1 MALVTVTNLSHRYGG
16 QSVLDLPSW
25 QVEAGRHQLILG
37 PSGSGKS
44 TLLAILG
51 GMLLP
56 SGGQVAVQGEELTKL
71 SPSGRDRLRARAV
84 GLVMQRLHLIPAVT
98 VRNNLRLAQTLAGLP
113 ANDARIDAVLAGL
126 GIGDKANKRPAQLS
140 VGEAQRVAIARAV
153 INKPALVLADEPTS
167 ALDDANC
174 DAALDLLTRQA
185 EENGAT
191 LIIATH
197 DNRVKAR
204 FPDRLELPSRLSSPL
219 AAGAS
224 A

>member
-1 MALVTVTNLSHRYGG
+1 MALITVTNLVHRYGG
-16 QSVLDLPSW
+16 QAVLELPSW
-25 QVEAGRHQLILG
+25 QVEAGKHRLVLG

-44 TLLAILG
+44 TLLAVLA

-56 SGGQVAVQGEELTKL
+56 TGGTVMVQGEDLTKL
-71 SPSGRDRLRARAV
+71 SRSARDRLRARSV

-98 VRNNLRLAQTLAGLP
+98 VRDNLRLAQTLAGLP
-113 ANDARIDAVLAGL
+113 ADDERIGSVLSGL
-126 GIGDKANKRPAQLS
+126 GVRDKADNRPAQLS

-153 INKPALVLADEPTS
+153 VNKPAVILADEPTS
-167 ALDDANC
+167 ALDDASC

-197 DNRVKAR
+197 DGRVKSR
-204 FPDRLELPSRLSSPL
+204 FPDRLELPGRVSPTAKV
-219 AAGAS
+219 AA
-224 A
+224 

>member
-1 MALVTVTNLSHRYGG
+1 MALITVANLVHRYGANA
-16 QSVLDLPSW
+16 VLDLPSW
-25 QVEAGRHQLILG
+25 QVEPGRHELILG

-44 TLLAILG
+44 TLLAVLA

-56 SGGQVAVQGEELTKL
+56 TGGTVTLKGAELT
-71 SPSGRDRLRARAV
+71 SMPGASRDRLRARTV

-113 ANDARIDAVLAGL
+113 VDDPRIDAVLAGL
-126 GIGDKANKRPAQLS
+126 GVRDKADSRPDKLS

-153 INKPALVLADEPTS
+153 VNRPAVILADEPTS
-167 ALDDANC
+167 ALDDTSCA
-174 DAALDLLTRQA
+174 AALDLLARQA

-197 DNRVKAR
+197 DGRVKSR
-204 FPDRLELPSRLSSPL
+204 FPDRLELSGPPL
-219 AAGAS
+219 QSQVAA
-224 A
+224 